1 MIGMR
6 NLFAILSLCAILGWG
21 CTPSLEPQSRAIA
34 LGVTLDKVVTENSLQ
49 TKADGNVKAAPYTGT
64 PSAGNTLDVALWFS
78 NTPGLYSHAPVAPT
92 YLPCA
97 TTASYSSSTAMD
109 IKTLDGNIL
118 QYPIAGEGQ
127 TAQNVYC
134 VGFHPASYWGTPGSY
149 ASHVINGSEDLMFA
163 EQMAG
168 SYSESFPAQTY
179 SHLLTW
185 VKINLSASSVEAAEV
200 WGKVTDLTIVSPD
213 QNVIIALPS
222 GTPGKS
228 TITYSGDDL
237 PLQLNLIPAN
247 KELSITTKTF
257 GQAFCAPPA
266 AGGPNNKLGYTIRVK
281 TENLEEKEIFIELKK
296 EDNSTAIPNPEYA
309 IGKLFVINLRFND
322 IAVVEGVCTLK
333 QWDDQSSDI
342 YLKESESGN

>member
-6 NLFAILSLCAILGWG
+6 NLFAILSLCAIVGWS

-49 TKADGNVKAAPYTGT
+49 TKADGNVIAKPYTGT
-64 PSAGNTLDVALWFS
+64 PSTENTLEVALWFS
-78 NTPGLYSHAPVAPT
+78 NTPGSYSHAPVAPT

-134 VGFHPASYWGTPGSY
+134 VGFHPASYWGTPGSS

-168 SYSESFPAQTY
+168 SYSESFPVQTY

-281 TENLEEKEIFIELKK
+281 TENLEEKNIFIELKK

>member
-49 TKADGNVKAAPYTGT
+49 TKADGNVIADPYTGT
-64 PSAGNTLDVALWFS
+64 PSTGNTLDVALWFS
-78 NTPGLYSHAPVAPT
+78 NTPGSYLHAPVAPT

-109 IKTLDGNIL
+109 IKTGENIL

-127 TAQNVYC
+127 TAQSVYC
-134 VGFHPASYWGTPGSY
+134 VGFHPASDWGTPGSS

-168 SYSESFPAQTY
+168 SYSESFPVQTY

-281 TENLEEKEIFIELKK
+281 TENLEEKEIFIELKE